1 MMTSIKPVFRSGRLN
16 DLQEMQQLFVG
27 TIEAICSSDYN
38 PEQIRAWTSGIE
50 NEWRWRELLTHQ
62 FVLVALIGECIVGFG
77 SLAKGGCIDML
88 YVHKNFQGKG
98 IATAI
103 MKLLEDEASHLN
115 YVKLFSDVS
124 ITAKGFFERSGFKA
138 INEQLTIRQG
148 IQLMNY
154 NMVKVLSGRR

>member
-1 MMTSIKPVFRSGRLN
+1 MMSSTKPVFRSGRLN

-27 TIEAICSSDYN
+27 TIESVCSSDYN
-38 PEQIRAWTSGIE
+38 HEQIRAWTSGIE
-50 NEWRWRELLTHQ
+50 NEQRWREVLMHQ
-62 FVLVALIGECIVGFG
+62 FVLVALIRECIVGFG

-103 MKLLEDEASHLN
+103 LKLLEDEALRLH

-124 ITAKGFFERSGFKA
+124 ITAKGFFEKAGFKVV
-138 INEQLTIRQG
+138 NEQLNLRQG
-148 IQLMNY
+148 IGLMNFK
-154 NMVKVLSGRR
+154 MVKDLANR